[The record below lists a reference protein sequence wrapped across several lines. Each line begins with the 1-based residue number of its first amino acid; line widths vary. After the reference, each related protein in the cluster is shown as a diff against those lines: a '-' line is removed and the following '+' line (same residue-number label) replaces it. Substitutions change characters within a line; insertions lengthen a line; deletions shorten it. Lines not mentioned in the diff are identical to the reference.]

1 MSLEVHCVA
10 SGSSGNCILIRNGY
24 KAVLID
30 AGIGIRKLAPIL
42 RSLGVDGEDLLGIL
56 ITHEHNDHVAGAVR
70 LAQRY
75 GVPIIAN
82 AETLS
87 AIEGVEQVPHH
98 ALDVGKAITFESLI
112 IRSFPVSHDAV
123 RPVGYHVS
131 NSSATVCIATDTGI
145 ITPEMR
151 EAATEADLLI
161 VESNHD
167 PEMLRVGPYPWYLK
181 QRIASDVGHL
191 SNDNAARLLRDI
203 ANTGRAITAWL
214 AHLSKTNNSPR
225 VAFNTVREAL
235 ASVHGAPN
243 IKVGIALRD
252 VPSLHWVEG
261 IAV

>member
-1 MSLEVHCVA
+1 
-10 SGSSGNCILIRNGY
+10 
-24 KAVLID
+24 
-30 AGIGIRKLAPIL
+30 
-42 RSLGVDGEDLLGIL
+42 
-56 ITHEHNDHVAGAVR
+56 
-70 LAQRY
+70 
-75 GVPIIAN
+75 
-82 AETLS
+82 
-87 AIEGVEQVPHH
+87 
-98 ALDVGKAITFESLI
+98 
-112 IRSFPVSHDAV
+112 
-123 RPVGYHVS
+123 
-131 NSSATVCIATDTGI
+131 
-145 ITPEMR
+145 MR